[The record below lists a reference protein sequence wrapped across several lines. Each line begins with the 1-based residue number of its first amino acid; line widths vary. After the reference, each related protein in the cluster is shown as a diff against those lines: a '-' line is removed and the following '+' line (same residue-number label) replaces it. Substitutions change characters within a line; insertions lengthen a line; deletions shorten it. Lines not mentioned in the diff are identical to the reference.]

1 MYAKT
6 SCQIVLFQ
14 VNQLK
19 LQTQTALMGQFNHP
33 KRSIVSQYG
42 ALTALIALGPQV
54 LESCVWPQMDKYL
67 NTLESKFNEKG
78 QIVMSNGHSLQ
89 DQPTPHS
96 TKRQDLALIWGTF
109 LLAAR
114 SMLHS
119 ANSNSIQDNTIKDNN
134 CIHQIYQTVFKHFG
148 DSVLCNIPLP
158 KMKTT
163 NVSPDFESSGTR
175 LRIRPLPCS
184 SGSSAPRSNL
194 LIEYFLFCFISFC
207 NLLH

>member
-1 MYAKT
+1 MEIQFIMYAKKK

-67 NTLESKFNEKG
+67 NSLESKFNDKG

-89 DQPTPHS
+89 DRPTPHS
-96 TKRQDLALIWGTF
+96 NKRQDLTLIWGTF

-119 ANSNSIQDNTIKDNN
+119 ANSTSIQDNSIKDNN
-134 CIHQIYQTVFKHFG
+134 CIQQIYQTIFKHFG

-163 NVSPDFESSGTR
+163 NVSPDLESSGTR

-194 LIEYFLFCFISFC
+194 
-207 NLLH
+207 

>member
-6 SCQIVLFQ
+6 SDQIVLFQ

-67 NTLESKFNEKG
+67 NSLESKFNEKG

-89 DQPTPHS
+89 DRPTPYS
-96 TKRQDLALIWGTF
+96 NKMQDLALIWGTF

-119 ANSNSIQDNTIKDNN
+119 ANSTSIQDNSIKDNN
-134 CIHQIYQTVFKHFG
+134 CIHQIYQTIFKHFG

-194 LIEYFLFCFISFC
+194 FLIEFIFLFF
-207 NLLH
+207 NLQANL

>member
-33 KRSIVSQYG
+33 KRSIVSQHG

-67 NTLESKFNEKG
+67 NSLEAKFNEKG

-89 DQPTPHS
+89 DRPTPHS
-96 TKRQDLALIWGTF
+96 NKRQDLALIWGTF

-119 ANSNSIQDNTIKDNN
+119 ATKGQLISKCPFGVKTSSKKPTKLFLDFCPEFFCTFLGASWKLFGASCRLPRFFSNFQDI
-134 CIHQIYQTVFKHFG
+134 FF
-148 DSVLCNIPLP
+148 
-158 KMKTT
+158 
-163 NVSPDFESSGTR
+163 
-175 LRIRPLPCS
+175 
-184 SGSSAPRSNL
+184 
-194 LIEYFLFCFISFC
+194 
-207 NLLH
+207 

>member
-1 MYAKT
+1 M
-6 SCQIVLFQ
+6 QNHLVLFQ

-67 NTLESKFNEKG
+67 NSLEAKFNEKG
-78 QIVMSNGHSLQ
+78 QFVMSNGHSFQ
-89 DQPTPHS
+89 DRHTPHS
-96 TKRQDLALIWGTF
+96 NKRQDLALIWGTF

-119 ANSNSIQDNTIKDNN
+119 ANSTSIQDSSKLATKDNN
-134 CIHQIYQTVFKHFG
+134 CTHQIYQTIFKHFG

-194 LIEYFLFCFISFC
+194 LLI
-207 NLLH
+207 